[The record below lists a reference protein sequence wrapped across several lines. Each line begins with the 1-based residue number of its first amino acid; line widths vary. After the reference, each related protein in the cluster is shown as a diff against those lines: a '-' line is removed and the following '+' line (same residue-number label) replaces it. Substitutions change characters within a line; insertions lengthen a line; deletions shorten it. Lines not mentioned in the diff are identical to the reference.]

1 MGLFTVDNCT
11 RVARVCSDRQRAGAL
26 PPPPELPLSVL
37 VGCGGAEN
45 VFVRGGLWEEADRR
59 RGAAQADGGVYM
71 RIGICQKW
79 TDSITQRRGSVIC
92 VDGLEEA
99 TINI

>member
-1 MGLFTVDNCT
+1 MDNCT

-59 RGAAQADGGVYM
+59 LAVRCGAAAQRQAQV
-71 RIGICQKW
+71 C
-79 TDSITQRRGSVIC
+79 
-92 VDGLEEA
+92 
-99 TINI
+99 